1 MSPKI
6 KVFVVYGV
14 SFLVIYMVAYFII
27 RQFIE
32 EGVWTTMIPIGAS
45 IVFAPKPHIESTQ
58 SGKNYGL
65 KSIFSKKIIRF

>member
-6 KVFVVYGV
+6 KVFLVYGV
-14 SFLVIYMVAYFII
+14 SFLVIYMVVYFIV
-27 RQFIE
+27 RQFIA

-45 IVFAPKPHIESTQ
+45 ILLAPKPHIENTQ